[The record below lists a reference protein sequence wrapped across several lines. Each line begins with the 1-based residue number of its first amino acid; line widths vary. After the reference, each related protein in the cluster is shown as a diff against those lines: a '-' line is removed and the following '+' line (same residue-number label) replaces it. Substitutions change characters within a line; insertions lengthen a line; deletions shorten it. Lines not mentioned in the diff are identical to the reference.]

1 MNGIGDMAPQIKVTF
16 PGTRLA
22 GIRLPLA
29 VLTGAAL
36 CTITGTALA
45 AETSSA
51 DVAAAAPAE
60 NGASDSG
67 AASGTSPDAPDTGQ
81 ITDVVVT
88 AQRRAEPIQRVPT
101 TVTAIS
107 GTELQALDLGSSAA
121 NITYL
126 VADTSAGETAPTR
139 PRWWIRGVGT
149 GAQGFDVQSP
159 VGVYF
164 DDVYFSNVNATGQPV
179 FDLERVE
186 VLEGP
191 QGTLWGKN
199 TTGGAIDFISAK
211 PTFTAEGYA
220 KIDHSSYDDQ
230 LYEGAYGGPIIDG
243 VLAARAS
250 FHAESSP
257 GAYNDT
263 FTGTSETQF
272 HDDAGRIQFLANFT
286 PDWNALLNLHYRDYY
301 GNGNPWTVVG
311 TGPNG
316 QYYKDTPNVPNGYTP
331 ASSPSDIAQ
340 NAPNTTQVRQDGA
353 VLTVSGPVGRE
364 TLTSISGFEGFQ
376 TVAFSDADDTPLEIQ
391 RGWNGGHTQQ
401 FSEEL
406 RLASPRSDRWNWIL
420 GGMWFTENINSD
432 IVTATLPDA
441 ATGDTPTG
449 VTPRYLYSSFLQNT
463 KSYSGFFSNTLN
475 ITDPFSITAGVRY
488 TDEIKTDHL
497 NLLNAPVVAG
507 NALSPYSDV
516 AAWWLPS
523 SVIGLK
529 NIAAQNDRNSWG
541 AWTYDATPEYEFT
554 DHLRAYAKYAH
565 GFRAGGYNSSATSAA
580 NIDVVKPEYLTSYE
594 IGVKSEWWGGRVTA
608 NADAFRYNYDEIQVN
623 VVTAG
628 VSQLTNAGAGKA
640 SGVEFT
646 IESVPLQNLHLRWN
660 QAWLDTRF
668 TNYTTGG
675 ISYAGNAFVR
685 SPHLTIVADAD
696 YRWQLPKGELLV
708 ASDWRYSSHYYFY
721 SNDEVDPN
729 VTQQSYVL
737 GDARVAYTINKVTL
751 TGYVSNITD
760 KIYKEHALLET
771 NSTAPAPS
779 NIYLGGD
786 AVSWSEGRIFG
797 ASLTV
802 RF

>member
-1 MNGIGDMAPQIKVTF
+1 MSLLIRLSV

-22 GIRLPLA
+22 L
-29 VLTGAAL
+29 AAL
-36 CTITGTALA
+36 AGATLCAATGTALA
-45 AETSSA
+45 GEVADAAESP
-51 DVAAAAPAE
+51 AAAAAE
-60 NGASDSG
+60 SEAPSS
-67 AASGTSPDAPDTGQ
+67 APDDGSDNGQ
-81 ITDVVVT
+81 IEDVVVT

-101 TVTAIS
+101 TVTAVS
-107 GTELQALDLGSSAA
+107 GVEVQALDLGSSAA
-121 NITYL
+121 NITFL

-179 FDLERVE
+179 YDLERVE

-211 PTFTAEGYA
+211 PTFTSGGYA
-220 KIDHSSYDDQ
+220 KVDHSSYDDQ
-230 LYEGAYGGPIIDG
+230 LYEGAYGGAIVDDI
-243 VLAARAS
+243 LAARAS

-257 GAYNDT
+257 GAYQDVY
-263 FTGTSETQF
+263 TGTSETLF

-286 PDWNALLNLHYRDYY
+286 PDWSALLNLHYRDYY
-301 GNGNPWTVVG
+301 GNGNPWSVVG
-311 TGPNG
+311 AGPNG
-316 QYYKDTPNVPNGYTP
+316 QYYKNTPNVPNGYTP
-331 ASSPSDIAQ
+331 NPDPSVISQ

-353 VLTVSGPVGRE
+353 VLTVNGPIGPE
-364 TLTSISGFEGFQ
+364 TLTSITGFEGFQ

-406 RLASPRSDRWNWIL
+406 RLASPRTDQWNWIA
-420 GGMWFTENINSD
+420 GAMIFGEDINSQ

-441 ATGDTPTG
+441 ATGATPTG
-449 VTPRYLYSSFLQNT
+449 VAARYLYSSFLQNT

-475 ITDPFSITAGVRY
+475 VTDKFNISAGVRY

-507 NALSPYSDV
+507 NPLSPYNNV
-516 AAWWLPS
+516 ATWWLPG
-523 SVIGLK
+523 SVNGLK
-529 NIAAQNDRNSWG
+529 SIAEQNASNKWG
-541 AWTYDATPEYEFT
+541 AWTYDATPEYEIT
-554 DHLRAYAKYAH
+554 DHARVYAKYAH

-594 IGVKSEWWGGRVTA
+594 IGLKSEWWNNKITA
-608 NADAFRYNYDEIQVN
+608 NVDAFRYNYDEIQVN

-646 IESVPLQNLHLRWN
+646 VEARPLENLHLRWN

-685 SPHLTIVADAD
+685 SPHLTAVADAD
-696 YRWQLPKGELLV
+696 YRWQLPLGELQL
-708 ASDWRYSSHYYFY
+708 ATDWRYSSHYYFY

-729 VTQQSYVL
+729 VTQKSYTL
-737 GDARVAYTINKVTL
+737 GDARLSYNVKKVTF
-751 TGYVSNITD
+751 TGYVQNVTD
-760 KIYKEHALLET
+760 KIYKVHALLET

-786 AVSWSEGRIFG
+786 AVAWSEGRIFG
-797 ASLTV
+797 ASIV
-802 RF
+802 VKF